1 MWKFPYRQLISGKS
15 NKEKKQ
21 DSLQVDKV
29 TVVNEKKKRKIIII
43 TSWIQWNSIAENRP
57 NIYLN
62 NVSGILY
69 TKIFL
74 DDFGTTTS
82 CAMNSKII

>member
-29 TVVNEKKKRKIIII
+29 TVVNEKKKTQDHYNCFLNTIK
-43 TSWIQWNSIAENRP
+43 QYSI
-57 NIYLN
+57 
-62 NVSGILY
+62 
-69 TKIFL
+69 K
-74 DDFGTTTS
+74 
-82 CAMNSKII
+82 

>member
-43 TSWIQWNSIAENRP
+43 ASWIQLNSIA
-57 NIYLN
+57 
-62 NVSGILY
+62 
-69 TKIFL
+69 
-74 DDFGTTTS
+74 
-82 CAMNSKII
+82 